1 MSRWWEEMQLYILTN
16 ILTWNELACLARRLN
31 LTWVSNVCEAAPIF
45 LFWAP
50 NGLNESWTRRTF
62 RIFFHLES
70 SSFPGFSPTHPT
82 EERTMGTRLVLSRK
96 STMAFLTGQS
106 WRVVKSWY
114 GWGPQNKDFGAVA
127 QTAQRLVSSAV
138 QATRK
143 PANCEILFKIFTSTD
158 KHRRGMNMLGPEN
171 SLSAV

>member
-1 MSRWWEEMQLYILTN
+1 MSRWWEETQLYILTN
-16 ILTWNELACLARRLN
+16 ILTWNEPACLARRLN

-127 QTAQRLVSSAV
+127 QTAQPFGFVCGAGYQEASQLRDSFQNIHQYRQTSEGHEYVR
-138 QATRK
+138 TR
-143 PANCEILFKIFTSTD
+143 E
-158 KHRRGMNMLGPEN
+158 
-171 SLSAV
+171 